1 MRNNKKNAF
10 EAWEMAVIGIL
21 RSNHDVGNRTSKEM
35 IFATPKESLGQKHRK
50 RLREIPCFRG

>member
-1 MRNNKKNAF
+1 MKRNNKKNAF

-35 IFATPKESLGQKHRK
+35 IFATPKVPWTEAQKK
-50 RLREIPCFRG
+50 TS